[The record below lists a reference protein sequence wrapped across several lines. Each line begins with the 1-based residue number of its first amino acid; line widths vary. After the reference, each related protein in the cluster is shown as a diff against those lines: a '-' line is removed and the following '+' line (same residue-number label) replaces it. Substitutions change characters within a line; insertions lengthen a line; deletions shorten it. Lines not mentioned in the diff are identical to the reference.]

1 MKEAYTNDKRV
12 NRDSKVTDNERG
24 MLNVLSA
31 ELSLTT
37 DECAAQQDVLNY
49 ITMWYNSHRLHSYL
63 DYQSPN
69 VFELVGRELE
79 MVA

>member
-12 NRDSKVTDNERG
+12 NRDSNVTDNERG